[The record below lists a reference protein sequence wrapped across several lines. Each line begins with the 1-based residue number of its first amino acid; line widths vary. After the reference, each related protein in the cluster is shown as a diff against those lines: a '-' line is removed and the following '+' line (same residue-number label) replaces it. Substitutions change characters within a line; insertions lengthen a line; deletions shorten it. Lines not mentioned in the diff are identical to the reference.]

1 MQGGV
6 VAADGVAIPWSRV
19 LHRMLPKPPP
29 PLHRV
34 GIEVEVEG
42 LVRAPEG
49 REIGVTSET
58 A

>member
-19 LHRMLPKPPP
+19 LHRILPKPP

-34 GIEVEVEG
+34 GVGVEG
-42 LVRAPEG
+42 LVLAPEA
-49 REIGVTSET
+49 REIGVTGET

>member
-19 LHRMLPKPPP
+19 LHRILPKPPP

-34 GIEVEVEG
+34 GVEVEG

-49 REIGVTSET
+49 REIGVTGET